1 MTSGLIQFTTTGYTT
16 VYSDTSSVNSGIQYA
31 LVNSDV
37 VTYLKP
43 NSFKF
48 LIGRAPNVTYTCQ
61 SANIPVLSLGAP
73 MQNTPFVD
81 IPQFG
86 DKVVYGE
93 FTIRFLINEDMS
105 NYIELHDW
113 IKEIGVPYGGA
124 DWGASKNQ
132 MSAFRSASR
141 IYERGFSDGA
151 LLILN
156 SDNIPTVKLTFH
168 DMFPISIEALDF
180 DITTAGMEYFVGIA
194 TFRYKLFTIS
204 AV

>member
-1 MTSGLIQFTTTGYTT
+1 MTSGSIQFTTTGSSI
-16 VYSDTSSVNSGIQYA
+16 VYSDTSSINSAVKYSFVN
-31 LVNSDV
+31 DPV

-48 LIGRAPNVTYTCQ
+48 LINRAPNVTYTCQ
-61 SANIPVLSLGAP
+61 SANIPVLDLGAP

-86 DKVVYGE
+86 DKVRYGE

-105 NYIELHDW
+105 NYIEIHDW
-113 IKEIGVPYGGA
+113 IKEIGVPYGGS
-124 DWGASKNQ
+124 DWGNSNQ
-132 MSAFRSASR
+132 PSSFRDTKR

-156 SDNIPTVKLTFH
+156 SDNIPTVKLSFQ

-180 DITTAGMEYFVGIA
+180 DITTSGMEYFVGVA

-204 AV
+204 AM

>member
-1 MTSGLIQFTTTGYTT
+1 MTSGSVQATTTGFTT
-16 VYSDTSSVNSGIQYA
+16 VYSDTSSVNAAVQYS
-31 LVNSDV
+31 LVNDPV

-48 LIGRAPNVTYTCQ
+48 LINRAPNVTYTCQ

-86 DKVVYGE
+86 DKVAYGE
-93 FTIRFLINEDMS
+93 FTIRFLVNEDMS
-105 NYIELHDW
+105 NYIEIHDW
-113 IKEIGVPYGGA
+113 IKEIGVPYGGS
-124 DWGASKNQ
+124 DWGKTNTQ
-132 MSAFRSASR
+132 QTPFRNASR

-156 SDNIPTVKLTFH
+156 SDNIPTVKLTFQ

-180 DITTAGMEYFVGIA
+180 DITTAGMEYFVGVA

>member
-1 MTSGLIQFTTTGYTT
+1 MTSGSIQFTTTGSSI
-16 VYSDTSSVNSGIQYA
+16 VYSDTSSVNSAVKYSF
-31 LVNSDV
+31 VNDPV

-48 LIGRAPNVTYTCQ
+48 LINRAPNVTYTCQ
-61 SANIPVLSLGAP
+61 SANIPVLQLGAP

-86 DKVVYGE
+86 DKVQYGE

-105 NYIELHDW
+105 
-113 IKEIGVPYGGA
+113 K
-124 DWGASKNQ
+124 
-132 MSAFRSASR
+132 RT
-141 IYERGFSDGA
+141 YERGFSDGA

-156 SDNIPTVKLTFH
+156 SDNIPNVKLSFQ

-180 DITTAGMEYFVGIA
+180 DITTSGMEYFVGVA
-194 TFRYKLFTIS
+194 AFRYKLFTIS